1 MPNLVIGSTTV
12 ISESSGTASIN
23 AQITNRDNL
32 PKGTIQGFGF
42 LTCDDTDGSPNGIS
56 PGGTGDRSIVW
67 SRSVN
72 GLSDTQWANPIL
84 TLDGSGYFTMSIGY
98 YYYEV
103 CIPSVHQWAHWH
115 LYGVR
120 RYGDSSGSG
129 STLSSKSETEVS
141 LGFTFSYAHNSN
153 GTNDGLI
160 TPGILRVT
168 STSQKHTVQYHN
180 QVNSNH
186 GWSGVT
192 TNATTDRMIRAWASF
207 MKLG

>member
-1 MPNLVIGSTTV
+1 MPDLVLGSTTV

-42 LTCDDTDGSPNGIS
+42 LTCDDTDGSPTGIS

-67 SRSVN
+67 SRNVN
-72 GLSDTQWANPIL
+72 GLTDTQWPNPIL

-103 CIPSVHQWAHWH
+103 CIPSCHQWQHWH

-120 RYGDSSGSG
+120 TYGDSSGSG
-129 STLSSKSETEVS
+129 SSLSNKT
-141 LGFTFSYAHNSN
+141 A
-153 GTNDGLI
+153 D
-160 TPGILRVT
+160 
-168 STSQKHTVQYHN
+168 
-180 QVNSNH
+180 
-186 GWSGVT
+186 
-192 TNATTDRMIRAWASF
+192 
-207 MKLG
+207 